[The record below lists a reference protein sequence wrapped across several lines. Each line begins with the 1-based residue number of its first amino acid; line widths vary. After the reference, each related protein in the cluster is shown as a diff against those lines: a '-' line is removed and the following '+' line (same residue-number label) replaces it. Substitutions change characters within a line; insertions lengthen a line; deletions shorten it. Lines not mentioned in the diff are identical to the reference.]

1 MLIFCN
7 ADCGIY
13 PHLVLQKTFSLAC
26 CPWSAILCFFKKT
39 MIKIHLQT
47 DANESTLENRLPVS
61 APNRAPIPAQTYD
74 IVPQVF
80 FLELTN
86 HCNMHC
92 TFCPSDYLKK
102 GRKMADDDLAVRFI
116 EQVRD
121 LGMSRPIQFSV
132 LGEPLLNKKI
142 YKYIDLCERY
152 EIEVY
157 LISNF
162 AILDVE
168 RARSIFHHHN
178 VALVL
183 SLQTP
188 TADSYQHLRGYDK
201 LTFDQYFDRIYPV
214 LREKFAQRS
223 RSRVEVHVTS
233 TSNMRADATIQS
245 DFELD
250 MWDAFSP
257 SEKKVFVIGL
267 LDRFDGFAK
276 QLRAEFPEEF
286 DAEHARSLDKY
297 AAQIANG
304 HLAATRGTVPE
315 DAADLI
321 EERFW
326 GYMFAPNCFIR
337 FKTFGLWT
345 KEQSFMQTFLPKES
359 LAYIEERTE
368 ALDCSMAHNV
378 SMLADGQ
385 LSLCCLDYEG
395 EMGLPNLR
403 DTPIVDLLNHPKRI
417 AIAKDAMKVN
427 VCRRCQGNM
436 FVFDIRQQDSEDA
449 SITKFGRGWHPFE
462 PELAGVGGRWSNGNG
477 FMYFFARADADTL
490 TLRFLSVYDSSAQ
503 LSMQVREYDK
513 VTKEFAAEALTLS
526 FQGAQNEIVEVGLPI
541 RFEDGK
547 LYRIDLISPTF
558 VPAVAHGS
566 EDHRTLGIALVD
578 ARAQRRRA
586 SAPHALSEPTG
597 VVDVDAKPVPAV
609 RWGGQLRAWVGR
621 YLG

>member
-1 MLIFCN
+1 MV
-7 ADCGIY
+7 AA
-13 PHLVLQKTFSLAC
+13 SL
-26 CPWSAILCFFKKT
+26 
-39 MIKIHLQT
+39 
-47 DANESTLENRLPVS
+47 
-61 APNRAPIPAQTYD
+61 APIPAQTYD

-121 LGMSRPIQFSV
+121 LGMNRPIQFSV

-152 EIEVY
+152 DIEVY

-162 AILDVE
+162 AILDAQ
-168 RARSIFHHHN
+168 RARSVFHHHN

-188 TADSYQHLRGYDK
+188 TADSYQRLRGYDK
-201 LTFDQYFDRIYPV
+201 LTFDQYFDRIYPA
-214 LREKFAQRS
+214 LREKFSQRS
-223 RSRVEVHVTS
+223 RSRVEIHVTS
-233 TSNMRADATIQS
+233 TSNMRSDAAIQS

-257 SEKKVFVIGL
+257 SEKEAFVVGL
-267 LDRFDGFAK
+267 LDRFDGFSQ
-276 QLRAEFPEEF
+276 QLRAEFPDEF
-286 DAEHARSLDKY
+286 DAEHTRSLEKY
-297 AAQIANG
+297 ALQIASG
-304 HLAATRGTVPE
+304 HVAATRGSVPD

-359 LAYIEERTE
+359 LVYVEERTE

-378 SMLADGQ
+378 SMLSDGQ
-385 LSLCCLDYEG
+385 MSLCCLDYEG
-395 EMGLPNLR
+395 EMGLPNLS
-403 DTPIVDLLNHPKRI
+403 DTSITDLLNHPKRI
-417 AIAKDAMKVN
+417 AIAKDAMKAE
-427 VCRRCQGNM
+427 VCRRCQGTM
-436 FVFDIRQQDSEDA
+436 FVFDNSPQEDA
-449 SITKFGRGWHPFE
+449 DAAISKFGRGWHAYE
-462 PELAGVGGRWSNGNG
+462 SDLAGKGGRWSNGHG
-477 FMYFFARADADTL
+477 CAYYFARMDTDTL
-490 TLRFLSVYDSSAQ
+490 ALRFLSVHDSSAQ
-503 LSMQVREYDK
+503 LLAQVREYDES
-513 VTKEFAAEALTLS
+513 TKEFKTAALTLT
-526 FQGAQNEIVEVGLPI
+526 FQGTENEITEVGLPV
-541 RFEDGK
+541 RFEAGR

-558 VPAVAHGS
+558 VPALANGS
-566 EDHRTLGIALVD
+566 EDRRTLGVALLD
-578 ARAQRRRA
+578 ARAQRKPEAVPQAFPSVKRA
-586 SAPHALSEPTG
+586 EGMDPT
-597 VVDVDAKPVPAV
+597 PVPAA
-609 RWGGQLRAWVGR
+609 RGASRLLNWIGK